1 MVLVWLEEEKEAAQR
16 RGCGGTGEEEEL
28 DGLLDEWVL
37 GERGGERVRGVAR
50 RRDRGTGRRGRDS
63 AGARG
68 EGGRGWRWRRR
79 KWLGVRRVFIVP
91 SSSLLLP

>member
-37 GERGGERVRGVAR
+37 GERGGER
-50 RRDRGTGRRGRDS
+50 S
-63 AGARG
+63 
-68 EGGRGWRWRRR
+68 
-79 KWLGVRRVFIVP
+79 F
-91 SSSLLLP
+91 